1 MESKLNEQEKEII
14 KTIVEYGDKV
24 KYLAEIFNESG
35 ILEKKGIAIV
45 NNTETGFK
53 YIFLRNDLY
62 DDEEE
67 GIKFVSD
74 LYNLIQKLVDDNY
87 IRLIRTQDNFLVIG
101 RKKSKWKAP
110 GIISIDNDDEG
121 LETINMA
128 GRNLFWL
135 DRYNKISHSPEAL
148 PENLEPIIDQFNSYI
163 TVKTKLNV
171 FIKNG
176 FKTEIKKWKEKEYL
190 LNVLV
195 AIITII
201 SVVLGIIYY
210 LHQ

>member
-110 GIISIDNDDEG
+110 GIISIDNGDNDF
-121 LETINMA
+121 ETISMI

-135 DRYNKISHSPEAL
+135 DRYHKISHSPEAL

-176 FKTEIKKWKEKEYL
+176 FKTEIKKWNEKVYL

>member
-1 MESKLNEQEKEII
+1 MEFELNEQEKEII

-24 KYLAEIFNESG
+24 KYFAEIFNESG

-45 NNTETGFK
+45 NNTENGFK

-74 LYNLIQKLVDDNY
+74 LHNLIIKLVDENY
-87 IRLIRTQDNFLVIG
+87 IRLTRTEDNFLVIG

-135 DRYNKISHSPEAL
+135 DRYNKISHSPESL
-148 PENLEPIIDQFNSYI
+148 PKNLIPIIEEMNSYI
-163 TVKTKLNV
+163 TVNMKLKK
-171 FIKNG
+171 FIKNK
-176 FKTEIKKWKEKEYL
+176 FKTETEINYKNEQKRQWIGIII
-190 LNVLV
+190 
-195 AIITII
+195 AITSSI
-201 SVVLGIIYY
+201 LGIVF
-210 LHQ
+210 

>member
-1 MESKLNEQEKEII
+1 MEFELNEQEKEII

>member
-1 MESKLNEQEKEII
+1 MKFELNEQEKEII

-67 GIKFVSD
+67 GLKFVSD
-74 LYNLIQKLVDDNY
+74 LYNLITKLVDENN
-87 IRLIRTQDNFLVIG
+87 IRLTRTEDNFLVIG
-101 RKKSKWKAP
+101 RKKIKWKAP
-110 GIISIDNDDEG
+110 GIISIDNGDKAF
-121 LETINMA
+121 ETINMT

-135 DRYNKISHSPEAL
+135 DRYHRISHSPEPL
-148 PENLEPIIDQFNSYI
+148 PKNLEPIIEQMNSYI
-163 TVKTKLNV
+163 TVNTKLKK
-171 FIKNG
+171 FIKNK
-176 FKTEIKKWKEKEYL
+176 FRTETEINYKNEQILQWISIII
-190 LNVLV
+190 
-195 AIITII
+195 AIISSI
-201 SVVLGIIYY
+201 LGIVF
-210 LHQ
+210 